1 MTGHVASTGGC
12 LSAKNAMSAVM
23 ESCGRDALSVGVHRF
38 VSMGGSKTFANNAG
52 VYPFASM
59 GRSSGDAKSAAEH
72 RAACT
77 GG

>member
-12 LSAKNAMSAVM
+12 FSAKSATRAAM

-38 VSMGGSKTFANNAG
+38 ASMGGSSAFAKNAG
-52 VYPFASM
+52 VHPFASM